1 MDAEA
6 AGTAGTAGT
15 AMAPVRPTDAEGHL
29 ASFDARPLGI
39 RAFLGDRTI
48 GHLLIECL
56 QVRALDRLLE
66 LLKIDAKVGGEPL
79 EVGLAVFFR
88 GCRESGRDLADL
100 AVAQAEGGGAGVAPI
115 DEEEAA
121 GGD

>member
-6 AGTAGTAGT
+6 DGSAGT
-15 AMAPVRPTDAEGHL
+15 AMAPARPTDAEGHL
-29 ASFDARPLGI
+29 ARFDARPLGI

-48 GHLLIECL
+48 GHLFIERL
-56 QVRALDRLLE
+56 QVRTLDRFLQLR
-66 LLKIDAKVGGEPL
+66 KVDAKVGGELL

-88 GCRESGRDLADL
+88 GCRESRSDLADL
-100 AVAQAEGGGAGVAPI
+100 AVAQAEGGGAGVAPT